1 MKNKIV
7 QTIQEYVIIALGC
20 TIMAAGVSLFLLPNE
35 LSTGGFSGIATI
47 VYYFFKVPMGV
58 TVLALNIPL
67 LIIAY
72 FKVGKQLFARSIYGT
87 IVFSLMI
94 DLIDKITP
102 LILKFDAS
110 TGGSDLLSHIIRA
123 YKKQYKSSSLI
134 LSVDTVVIALNVI
147 FFKNIEIGLYSAIAI
162 FLMGK
167 MIDLIFEGVNFTK
180 VIFIISPKYEEIA
193 GQISASINRG
203 STGLFSKGMYTDQ
216 EKLTLLCVGS
226 RTEAYEM
233 QSIAKDIDADGVHVG
248 QSDME
253 AMDVRKILGPD
264 KILGVSAQTV
274 EQAIIAEKHGADY
287 LGVGAVFT
295 TGSKDDAD
303 DVSHETLKAICE
315 AVSIPVIAIGGIT
328 KDNVAELAGSGICGV
343 AVISAI
349 FGQKDIQKAT
359 EELKFSVENMLDA

>member
-1 MKNKIV
+1 MKSKIV
-7 QTIQEYVIIALGC
+7 QAIQEYVIIALGC

-102 LILKFDAS
+102 LTHDRFLGCIYGGVFAGIGTAIILKFDAS

-134 LSVDTVVIALNVI
+134 LAVDTVVIALNVI

-233 QSIAKDIDADGVHVG
+233 QSIAKEIDK
-248 QSDME
+248 E
-253 AMDVRKILGPD
+253 AFIIIMNAREVIGKGFKI
-264 KILGVSAQTV
+264 
-274 EQAIIAEKHGADY
+274 
-287 LGVGAVFT
+287 
-295 TGSKDDAD
+295 
-303 DVSHETLKAICE
+303 
-315 AVSIPVIAIGGIT
+315 
-328 KDNVAELAGSGICGV
+328 
-343 AVISAI
+343 
-349 FGQKDIQKAT
+349 
-359 EELKFSVENMLDA
+359 

>member
-1 MKNKIV
+1 MKSKIV
-7 QTIQEYVIIALGC
+7 QAIQEYVIIALGC

-102 LILKFDAS
+102 LTHDRFLGCIYGGVFAGIGTAIILKFDAS

-167 MIDLIFEGVNFTK
+167 MIDLIFEGVNFAK

-233 QSIAKDIDADGVHVG
+233 QSIAKDIDK
-248 QSDME
+248 E
-253 AMDVRKILGPD
+253 AFIIIINAREVIGKGFKI
-264 KILGVSAQTV
+264 
-274 EQAIIAEKHGADY
+274 
-287 LGVGAVFT
+287 
-295 TGSKDDAD
+295 
-303 DVSHETLKAICE
+303 
-315 AVSIPVIAIGGIT
+315 
-328 KDNVAELAGSGICGV
+328 
-343 AVISAI
+343 
-349 FGQKDIQKAT
+349 
-359 EELKFSVENMLDA
+359 

>member
-1 MKNKIV
+1 MENKI
-7 QTIQEYVIIALGC
+7 IQIIREYVIIALGC

-47 VYYFFKVPMGV
+47 VYYFFKIPMGV

-87 IVFSLMI
+87 IIFSLMI

-102 LILKFDAS
+102 LTFDRFLGCIYGGIFAGIGTAIILKFDAS

-134 LSVDTVVIALNVI
+134 LTFDTIIIALNVI

-193 GQISASINRG
+193 GQISATVNRG

-233 QSIAKDIDADGVHVG
+233 QTIAKEIDSGAFII
-248 QSDME
+248 
-253 AMDVRKILGPD
+253 ILNAREVIG
-264 KILGVSAQTV
+264 KGFN
-274 EQAIIAEKHGADY
+274 K
-287 LGVGAVFT
+287 
-295 TGSKDDAD
+295 K
-303 DVSHETLKAICE
+303 TL
-315 AVSIPVIAIGGIT
+315 
-328 KDNVAELAGSGICGV
+328 
-343 AVISAI
+343 
-349 FGQKDIQKAT
+349 
-359 EELKFSVENMLDA
+359 

>member
-58 TVLALNIPL
+58 TVFSLNIPL

-72 FKVGKQLFARSIYGT
+72 FKIGKQLFARSIYGT

-102 LILKFDAS
+102 LTHDRFLGCIYGGVFAGIGTAIILKFDAS

-167 MIDLIFEGVNFTK
+167 MIDLIFEGVNFAK
-180 VIFIISPKYEEIA
+180 VIFIISPKYKEIA

-233 QSIAKDIDADGVHVG
+233 QSIAKEIDK
-248 QSDME
+248 E
-253 AMDVRKILGPD
+253 AFIIIMNAREVIGKGFKI
-264 KILGVSAQTV
+264 
-274 EQAIIAEKHGADY
+274 
-287 LGVGAVFT
+287 
-295 TGSKDDAD
+295 
-303 DVSHETLKAICE
+303 
-315 AVSIPVIAIGGIT
+315 
-328 KDNVAELAGSGICGV
+328 
-343 AVISAI
+343 
-349 FGQKDIQKAT
+349 
-359 EELKFSVENMLDA
+359 

>member
-1 MKNKIV
+1 MKSKIV
-7 QTIQEYVIIALGC
+7 QTIQEYVMIALGC

-58 TVLALNIPL
+58 TVFSLNIPL

-72 FKVGKQLFARSIYGT
+72 FKIGKQLFARSIYGT

-102 LILKFDAS
+102 LTHDRFLGCIYGGVFAGIGTAIILKFDAS

-233 QSIAKDIDADGVHVG
+233 QSIAKEIDK
-248 QSDME
+248 E
-253 AMDVRKILGPD
+253 AFIIIMNAREVIGKGFKI
-264 KILGVSAQTV
+264 
-274 EQAIIAEKHGADY
+274 
-287 LGVGAVFT
+287 
-295 TGSKDDAD
+295 
-303 DVSHETLKAICE
+303 
-315 AVSIPVIAIGGIT
+315 
-328 KDNVAELAGSGICGV
+328 
-343 AVISAI
+343 
-349 FGQKDIQKAT
+349 
-359 EELKFSVENMLDA
+359 

>member
-1 MKNKIV
+1 MPIIANNGNIGDFFMKNKIV

-72 FKVGKQLFARSIYGT
+72 FKIGKQLFARSIYGT

-102 LILKFDAS
+102 LTHDRFLGCIYGGIFAGIGTAIILKFDAS

-233 QSIAKDIDADGVHVG
+233 QSIAKDIDK
-248 QSDME
+248 E
-253 AMDVRKILGPD
+253 AFIIIMNAREVIGKGFKI
-264 KILGVSAQTV
+264 
-274 EQAIIAEKHGADY
+274 
-287 LGVGAVFT
+287 
-295 TGSKDDAD
+295 
-303 DVSHETLKAICE
+303 
-315 AVSIPVIAIGGIT
+315 
-328 KDNVAELAGSGICGV
+328 
-343 AVISAI
+343 
-349 FGQKDIQKAT
+349 
-359 EELKFSVENMLDA
+359 

>member
-72 FKVGKQLFARSIYGT
+72 FKIGKQLFARSIYGT

-102 LILKFDAS
+102 LTHDRFLGCIYGGVFAGIGTAIILKFDAS

-134 LSVDTVVIALNVI
+134 LAVDTVVIALNVI

-233 QSIAKDIDADGVHVG
+233 QSIAKEIDK
-248 QSDME
+248 E
-253 AMDVRKILGPD
+253 AFIIIMNAREVIGKGFKI
-264 KILGVSAQTV
+264 
-274 EQAIIAEKHGADY
+274 
-287 LGVGAVFT
+287 
-295 TGSKDDAD
+295 
-303 DVSHETLKAICE
+303 
-315 AVSIPVIAIGGIT
+315 
-328 KDNVAELAGSGICGV
+328 
-343 AVISAI
+343 
-349 FGQKDIQKAT
+349 
-359 EELKFSVENMLDA
+359 

>member
-1 MKNKIV
+1 MPIIANNGNIGDFFMKNKIV

-58 TVLALNIPL
+58 TVFSLNIPL

-72 FKVGKQLFARSIYGT
+72 FKIGKQLFARSIYGT

-102 LILKFDAS
+102 LTHDRFLGCIYGGVFAGIGTAIILKFDAS

-233 QSIAKDIDADGVHVG
+233 QSIAKEIDK
-248 QSDME
+248 E
-253 AMDVRKILGPD
+253 AFIIIMNAREVIGKGFKI
-264 KILGVSAQTV
+264 
-274 EQAIIAEKHGADY
+274 
-287 LGVGAVFT
+287 
-295 TGSKDDAD
+295 
-303 DVSHETLKAICE
+303 
-315 AVSIPVIAIGGIT
+315 
-328 KDNVAELAGSGICGV
+328 
-343 AVISAI
+343 
-349 FGQKDIQKAT
+349 
-359 EELKFSVENMLDA
+359 

>member
-1 MKNKIV
+1 MKNKIL

-72 FKVGKQLFARSIYGT
+72 FKIGKQLFARSIYGT

-102 LILKFDAS
+102 LTHDRFLGCIYGGIFAGIGTAIILKFDAS

-134 LSVDTVVIALNVI
+134 LAVDTVVIALNVI

-233 QSIAKDIDADGVHVG
+233 QSIAKEIDK
-248 QSDME
+248 E
-253 AMDVRKILGPD
+253 AFIIIMNAREVIGKGFKI
-264 KILGVSAQTV
+264 
-274 EQAIIAEKHGADY
+274 
-287 LGVGAVFT
+287 
-295 TGSKDDAD
+295 
-303 DVSHETLKAICE
+303 
-315 AVSIPVIAIGGIT
+315 
-328 KDNVAELAGSGICGV
+328 
-343 AVISAI
+343 
-349 FGQKDIQKAT
+349 
-359 EELKFSVENMLDA
+359 

>member
-72 FKVGKQLFARSIYGT
+72 FKIGKQLFARSIYGT

-102 LILKFDAS
+102 LTHDRFLGCIYGGIFAGIGTAIILKFDAS

-233 QSIAKDIDADGVHVG
+233 QSIAKEIDK
-248 QSDME
+248 E
-253 AMDVRKILGPD
+253 AFIIILNAREVIG
-264 KILGVSAQTV
+264 KGFN
-274 EQAIIAEKHGADY
+274 K
-287 LGVGAVFT
+287 
-295 TGSKDDAD
+295 K
-303 DVSHETLKAICE
+303 TL
-315 AVSIPVIAIGGIT
+315 
-328 KDNVAELAGSGICGV
+328 
-343 AVISAI
+343 
-349 FGQKDIQKAT
+349 
-359 EELKFSVENMLDA
+359 

>member
-35 LSTGGFSGIATI
+35 LSTGGFYGIATI

-72 FKVGKQLFARSIYGT
+72 FKIGKQLFARSIYGT

-102 LILKFDAS
+102 LTHDRFLGCIYGGVFAGIGTAIILKFDAS

-134 LSVDTVVIALNVI
+134 LAVDTVVIALNVI

-233 QSIAKDIDADGVHVG
+233 QSIAKEIDK
-248 QSDME
+248 E
-253 AMDVRKILGPD
+253 AFIIIMNAREVIGKGFKI
-264 KILGVSAQTV
+264 
-274 EQAIIAEKHGADY
+274 
-287 LGVGAVFT
+287 
-295 TGSKDDAD
+295 
-303 DVSHETLKAICE
+303 
-315 AVSIPVIAIGGIT
+315 
-328 KDNVAELAGSGICGV
+328 
-343 AVISAI
+343 
-349 FGQKDIQKAT
+349 
-359 EELKFSVENMLDA
+359 

>member
-72 FKVGKQLFARSIYGT
+72 FKIGKQLFARSIYGT

-102 LILKFDAS
+102 LTHDRFLGCIYGGVFAGIGTAIILKFDAS

-167 MIDLIFEGVNFTK
+167 MIDLIFEGVNFAK

-233 QSIAKDIDADGVHVG
+233 QSIAKEIDK
-248 QSDME
+248 E
-253 AMDVRKILGPD
+253 AFIIIINAREVIGKGFKI
-264 KILGVSAQTV
+264 
-274 EQAIIAEKHGADY
+274 
-287 LGVGAVFT
+287 
-295 TGSKDDAD
+295 
-303 DVSHETLKAICE
+303 
-315 AVSIPVIAIGGIT
+315 
-328 KDNVAELAGSGICGV
+328 
-343 AVISAI
+343 
-349 FGQKDIQKAT
+349 
-359 EELKFSVENMLDA
+359 

>member
-1 MKNKIV
+1 MPIIANNGNIGDFFMKNKIV

-72 FKVGKQLFARSIYGT
+72 FKIGKQLFARSIYGT

-102 LILKFDAS
+102 LTHDRFLGCIYGGIFAGIGTAIILKFDAS

-123 YKKQYKSSSLI
+123 YKKQYRSSSLI

-233 QSIAKDIDADGVHVG
+233 QSIAKEIDK
-248 QSDME
+248 E
-253 AMDVRKILGPD
+253 AFIIIINAREVIGKGFKI
-264 KILGVSAQTV
+264 
-274 EQAIIAEKHGADY
+274 
-287 LGVGAVFT
+287 
-295 TGSKDDAD
+295 
-303 DVSHETLKAICE
+303 
-315 AVSIPVIAIGGIT
+315 
-328 KDNVAELAGSGICGV
+328 
-343 AVISAI
+343 
-349 FGQKDIQKAT
+349 
-359 EELKFSVENMLDA
+359 

>member
-72 FKVGKQLFARSIYGT
+72 FKIGKQLFARSIYGT

-102 LILKFDAS
+102 LTHDRFLGCIYGGIFAGIGTAIILKFDAS

-193 GQISASINRG
+193 GQISATVNRG

-233 QSIAKDIDADGVHVG
+233 QIIAKEIDSGAFII
-248 QSDME
+248 
-253 AMDVRKILGPD
+253 ILNAREVIG
-264 KILGVSAQTV
+264 KGFN
-274 EQAIIAEKHGADY
+274 K
-287 LGVGAVFT
+287 
-295 TGSKDDAD
+295 K
-303 DVSHETLKAICE
+303 TL
-315 AVSIPVIAIGGIT
+315 
-328 KDNVAELAGSGICGV
+328 
-343 AVISAI
+343 
-349 FGQKDIQKAT
+349 
-359 EELKFSVENMLDA
+359 

>member
-72 FKVGKQLFARSIYGT
+72 FKIGKQLFARSIYGT

-102 LILKFDAS
+102 LTHDRFLGCIYGGVFAGIGTAIILKFDAS

-134 LSVDTVVIALNVI
+134 LAVDTVVIALNVI

-233 QSIAKDIDADGVHVG
+233 QSIAKDIDK
-248 QSDME
+248 E
-253 AMDVRKILGPD
+253 AFIIIINAREVIGKGFKI
-264 KILGVSAQTV
+264 
-274 EQAIIAEKHGADY
+274 
-287 LGVGAVFT
+287 
-295 TGSKDDAD
+295 
-303 DVSHETLKAICE
+303 
-315 AVSIPVIAIGGIT
+315 
-328 KDNVAELAGSGICGV
+328 
-343 AVISAI
+343 
-349 FGQKDIQKAT
+349 
-359 EELKFSVENMLDA
+359 

>member
-72 FKVGKQLFARSIYGT
+72 FKIGKQLFARSIYGT

-102 LILKFDAS
+102 LTHDRFLGCIYGGIFAGIGTAIILKFDAS

-233 QSIAKDIDADGVHVG
+233 QSIAKEIDK
-248 QSDME
+248 E
-253 AMDVRKILGPD
+253 AFIIIMNAREVIGKGFKI
-264 KILGVSAQTV
+264 
-274 EQAIIAEKHGADY
+274 
-287 LGVGAVFT
+287 
-295 TGSKDDAD
+295 
-303 DVSHETLKAICE
+303 
-315 AVSIPVIAIGGIT
+315 
-328 KDNVAELAGSGICGV
+328 
-343 AVISAI
+343 
-349 FGQKDIQKAT
+349 
-359 EELKFSVENMLDA
+359 

>member
-1 MKNKIV
+1 MKSKIV
-7 QTIQEYVIIALGC
+7 QTIQEYVMIALGG

-102 LILKFDAS
+102 LTHDRFLGCIYGGVFAGIGTAIILKFDAS

-134 LSVDTVVIALNVI
+134 LAVDTVVIALNVI

-167 MIDLIFEGVNFTK
+167 MIDLIFEGVNFAK

-233 QSIAKDIDADGVHVG
+233 QSIAKEIDK
-248 QSDME
+248 E
-253 AMDVRKILGPD
+253 AFIIIMNAREVIGKGFKI
-264 KILGVSAQTV
+264 
-274 EQAIIAEKHGADY
+274 
-287 LGVGAVFT
+287 
-295 TGSKDDAD
+295 
-303 DVSHETLKAICE
+303 
-315 AVSIPVIAIGGIT
+315 
-328 KDNVAELAGSGICGV
+328 
-343 AVISAI
+343 
-349 FGQKDIQKAT
+349 
-359 EELKFSVENMLDA
+359 

>member
-1 MKNKIV
+1 MPIIANNGNIGDFFMKNKIV

-72 FKVGKQLFARSIYGT
+72 FKIGKQLFARSIYGT

-102 LILKFDAS
+102 LTHDRFLGCIYGGIFAGIGTAIILKFDAS

-233 QSIAKDIDADGVHVG
+233 QSIAKEIDK
-248 QSDME
+248 E
-253 AMDVRKILGPD
+253 AF
-264 KILGVSAQTV
+264 
-274 EQAIIAEKHGADY
+274 IIIMNAREVIGKG
-287 LGVGAVFT
+287 FN
-295 TGSKDDAD
+295 KK
-303 DVSHETLKAICE
+303 TL
-315 AVSIPVIAIGGIT
+315 
-328 KDNVAELAGSGICGV
+328 
-343 AVISAI
+343 
-349 FGQKDIQKAT
+349 
-359 EELKFSVENMLDA
+359 

>member
-102 LILKFDAS
+102 LTHDRFLGCIYGGVFAGIGTAIILKFDAS

-233 QSIAKDIDADGVHVG
+233 QSIAKEIDK
-248 QSDME
+248 E
-253 AMDVRKILGPD
+253 AFIIIINAREVIGKGFKI
-264 KILGVSAQTV
+264 
-274 EQAIIAEKHGADY
+274 
-287 LGVGAVFT
+287 
-295 TGSKDDAD
+295 
-303 DVSHETLKAICE
+303 
-315 AVSIPVIAIGGIT
+315 
-328 KDNVAELAGSGICGV
+328 
-343 AVISAI
+343 
-349 FGQKDIQKAT
+349 
-359 EELKFSVENMLDA
+359 

>member
-1 MKNKIV
+1 MPIIANNGNIGDFFMKNKIV

-58 TVLALNIPL
+58 TVFSLNIPL

-72 FKVGKQLFARSIYGT
+72 FKIGKQLFARSIYGT

-102 LILKFDAS
+102 LTHDRFLGCIYGGIFAGIGTAIILKFDAS

-233 QSIAKDIDADGVHVG
+233 QSIAKEIDK
-248 QSDME
+248 E
-253 AMDVRKILGPD
+253 AF
-264 KILGVSAQTV
+264 
-274 EQAIIAEKHGADY
+274 IIIINAREVIGKG
-287 LGVGAVFT
+287 FN
-295 TGSKDDAD
+295 KK
-303 DVSHETLKAICE
+303 TL
-315 AVSIPVIAIGGIT
+315 
-328 KDNVAELAGSGICGV
+328 
-343 AVISAI
+343 
-349 FGQKDIQKAT
+349 
-359 EELKFSVENMLDA
+359 

>member
-1 MKNKIV
+1 MKSKIV
-7 QTIQEYVIIALGC
+7 QAIQEYVIIALGC

-102 LILKFDAS
+102 LTHDRFLGCIYGGIFAGIGTAIILKFDAS

-233 QSIAKDIDADGVHVG
+233 QSIAKDIDK
-248 QSDME
+248 E
-253 AMDVRKILGPD
+253 AFIIIINAREVIGKGFKI
-264 KILGVSAQTV
+264 
-274 EQAIIAEKHGADY
+274 
-287 LGVGAVFT
+287 
-295 TGSKDDAD
+295 
-303 DVSHETLKAICE
+303 
-315 AVSIPVIAIGGIT
+315 
-328 KDNVAELAGSGICGV
+328 
-343 AVISAI
+343 
-349 FGQKDIQKAT
+349 
-359 EELKFSVENMLDA
+359 

>member
-58 TVLALNIPL
+58 TVFSLNTPL

-72 FKVGKQLFARSIYGT
+72 FKIGKQLFARSIYGT

-102 LILKFDAS
+102 LTHDRFLGCIYGGIFAGIGTAIILKFDAS

-134 LSVDTVVIALNVI
+134 LAVDTVVIALNVI

-233 QSIAKDIDADGVHVG
+233 QSIAKEIDK
-248 QSDME
+248 E
-253 AMDVRKILGPD
+253 AFIIIMNAREVIGKGFKI
-264 KILGVSAQTV
+264 
-274 EQAIIAEKHGADY
+274 
-287 LGVGAVFT
+287 
-295 TGSKDDAD
+295 
-303 DVSHETLKAICE
+303 
-315 AVSIPVIAIGGIT
+315 
-328 KDNVAELAGSGICGV
+328 
-343 AVISAI
+343 
-349 FGQKDIQKAT
+349 
-359 EELKFSVENMLDA
+359 

>member
-1 MKNKIV
+1 MKSKIV
-7 QTIQEYVIIALGC
+7 QTIQEYVMIALGC

-102 LILKFDAS
+102 LTHDRFLGCIYGGVFAGIGTAIILKFDAS

-167 MIDLIFEGVNFTK
+167 MIDLIFEGVNFAK

-233 QSIAKDIDADGVHVG
+233 QSIAKEIDK
-248 QSDME
+248 E
-253 AMDVRKILGPD
+253 AFIIIINAREVIGKGFKI
-264 KILGVSAQTV
+264 
-274 EQAIIAEKHGADY
+274 
-287 LGVGAVFT
+287 
-295 TGSKDDAD
+295 
-303 DVSHETLKAICE
+303 
-315 AVSIPVIAIGGIT
+315 
-328 KDNVAELAGSGICGV
+328 
-343 AVISAI
+343 
-349 FGQKDIQKAT
+349 
-359 EELKFSVENMLDA
+359 

>member
-1 MKNKIV
+1 MPIIANNGNIGDFFMKNKIV

-72 FKVGKQLFARSIYGT
+72 FKIGKQLFARSIYGT

-102 LILKFDAS
+102 LTHDRFLGCIYGGIFAGIGTAIILKFDAS

-233 QSIAKDIDADGVHVG
+233 QSIAKDIDK
-248 QSDME
+248 E
-253 AMDVRKILGPD
+253 AF
-264 KILGVSAQTV
+264 
-274 EQAIIAEKHGADY
+274 IIIMNAREVIGKG
-287 LGVGAVFT
+287 FN
-295 TGSKDDAD
+295 KK
-303 DVSHETLKAICE
+303 TL
-315 AVSIPVIAIGGIT
+315 
-328 KDNVAELAGSGICGV
+328 
-343 AVISAI
+343 
-349 FGQKDIQKAT
+349 
-359 EELKFSVENMLDA
+359 

>member
-102 LILKFDAS
+102 LTHDRFLGCIYGGVFAGIGTAIILKFDAS

-167 MIDLIFEGVNFTK
+167 MIDLIFEGVNFAK

-233 QSIAKDIDADGVHVG
+233 QSIAKEIDK
-248 QSDME
+248 E
-253 AMDVRKILGPD
+253 AFIIIINAREVIGKGFKI
-264 KILGVSAQTV
+264 
-274 EQAIIAEKHGADY
+274 
-287 LGVGAVFT
+287 
-295 TGSKDDAD
+295 
-303 DVSHETLKAICE
+303 
-315 AVSIPVIAIGGIT
+315 
-328 KDNVAELAGSGICGV
+328 
-343 AVISAI
+343 
-349 FGQKDIQKAT
+349 
-359 EELKFSVENMLDA
+359 

>member
-1 MKNKIV
+1 MPIIANNGNIGDFFMKNKIV

-102 LILKFDAS
+102 LTHDRFLGCIYGGVFAGIGTAIILKFDAS

-167 MIDLIFEGVNFTK
+167 MIDLIFEGVNFAK

-233 QSIAKDIDADGVHVG
+233 QSIAKEIDK
-248 QSDME
+248 E
-253 AMDVRKILGPD
+253 AF
-264 KILGVSAQTV
+264 
-274 EQAIIAEKHGADY
+274 IIIINAREVIGKG
-287 LGVGAVFT
+287 FN
-295 TGSKDDAD
+295 KK
-303 DVSHETLKAICE
+303 TL
-315 AVSIPVIAIGGIT
+315 
-328 KDNVAELAGSGICGV
+328 
-343 AVISAI
+343 
-349 FGQKDIQKAT
+349 
-359 EELKFSVENMLDA
+359 

>member
-1 MKNKIV
+1 MKSKIV
-7 QTIQEYVIIALGC
+7 QAIQEYVIIALGC

-102 LILKFDAS
+102 LTHDRFLGCIYGGVFAGIGTAIILKFDAS

-233 QSIAKDIDADGVHVG
+233 QSIAKEIDK
-248 QSDME
+248 E
-253 AMDVRKILGPD
+253 AFIIIINAREVIGKGFKI
-264 KILGVSAQTV
+264 
-274 EQAIIAEKHGADY
+274 
-287 LGVGAVFT
+287 
-295 TGSKDDAD
+295 
-303 DVSHETLKAICE
+303 
-315 AVSIPVIAIGGIT
+315 
-328 KDNVAELAGSGICGV
+328 
-343 AVISAI
+343 
-349 FGQKDIQKAT
+349 
-359 EELKFSVENMLDA
+359 

>member
-1 MKNKIV
+1 MPIIANNGNIGDFFMKNKIV

-58 TVLALNIPL
+58 TVFSLNIPL

-72 FKVGKQLFARSIYGT
+72 FKIGKQLFARSIYGT

-102 LILKFDAS
+102 LTHDRFLGCIYGGVFAGIGTAIILKFDAS

-134 LSVDTVVIALNVI
+134 LSVDTVIIALNVI

-167 MIDLIFEGVNFTK
+167 MIDLIFEGVNFAK

-233 QSIAKDIDADGVHVG
+233 QSIAKEIDK
-248 QSDME
+248 E
-253 AMDVRKILGPD
+253 AF
-264 KILGVSAQTV
+264 
-274 EQAIIAEKHGADY
+274 IIIMNAREVIGKG
-287 LGVGAVFT
+287 FN
-295 TGSKDDAD
+295 KK
-303 DVSHETLKAICE
+303 TL
-315 AVSIPVIAIGGIT
+315 
-328 KDNVAELAGSGICGV
+328 
-343 AVISAI
+343 
-349 FGQKDIQKAT
+349 
-359 EELKFSVENMLDA
+359 

>member
-102 LILKFDAS
+102 LTHDRFLGCIYGGIFAGIGTAIILKFDAS

-233 QSIAKDIDADGVHVG
+233 QSIAKDIDK
-248 QSDME
+248 E
-253 AMDVRKILGPD
+253 AFIIIINAREVIGKGFKI
-264 KILGVSAQTV
+264 
-274 EQAIIAEKHGADY
+274 
-287 LGVGAVFT
+287 
-295 TGSKDDAD
+295 
-303 DVSHETLKAICE
+303 
-315 AVSIPVIAIGGIT
+315 
-328 KDNVAELAGSGICGV
+328 
-343 AVISAI
+343 
-349 FGQKDIQKAT
+349 
-359 EELKFSVENMLDA
+359 

>member
-58 TVLALNIPL
+58 TVFSLNIPL

-72 FKVGKQLFARSIYGT
+72 FKIGKQLFARSIYGT

-102 LILKFDAS
+102 LTHDRFLGCIYGGVFAGIGTAIILKFDAS

-233 QSIAKDIDADGVHVG
+233 QSIAKEIDK
-248 QSDME
+248 E
-253 AMDVRKILGPD
+253 AFIIIMNAREVIGKGFKI
-264 KILGVSAQTV
+264 
-274 EQAIIAEKHGADY
+274 
-287 LGVGAVFT
+287 
-295 TGSKDDAD
+295 
-303 DVSHETLKAICE
+303 
-315 AVSIPVIAIGGIT
+315 
-328 KDNVAELAGSGICGV
+328 
-343 AVISAI
+343 
-349 FGQKDIQKAT
+349 
-359 EELKFSVENMLDA
+359 

>member
-1 MKNKIV
+1 MPIIANNGNIGDFFMKNKIV

-102 LILKFDAS
+102 LTHDRFLGCIYGGVFAGIGTAIILKFDAS

-134 LSVDTVVIALNVI
+134 LAVDTVVIALNVI

-233 QSIAKDIDADGVHVG
+233 QSIAKEIDK
-248 QSDME
+248 E
-253 AMDVRKILGPD
+253 AFIIIMNAREVIGKGFKI
-264 KILGVSAQTV
+264 
-274 EQAIIAEKHGADY
+274 
-287 LGVGAVFT
+287 
-295 TGSKDDAD
+295 
-303 DVSHETLKAICE
+303 
-315 AVSIPVIAIGGIT
+315 
-328 KDNVAELAGSGICGV
+328 
-343 AVISAI
+343 
-349 FGQKDIQKAT
+349 
-359 EELKFSVENMLDA
+359 

>member
-1 MKNKIV
+1 MPIIANNGNIGDFFMKNKIV

-72 FKVGKQLFARSIYGT
+72 FKIGKQLFARSIYGT

-102 LILKFDAS
+102 LTHDRFLGCIYGGIFAGIGTAIILKFDAS

-134 LSVDTVVIALNVI
+134 LAVDTVVIALNVI

-233 QSIAKDIDADGVHVG
+233 QSIAKEIDK
-248 QSDME
+248 E
-253 AMDVRKILGPD
+253 AF
-264 KILGVSAQTV
+264 
-274 EQAIIAEKHGADY
+274 IIIMNAREVIGKG
-287 LGVGAVFT
+287 FN
-295 TGSKDDAD
+295 KK
-303 DVSHETLKAICE
+303 TL
-315 AVSIPVIAIGGIT
+315 
-328 KDNVAELAGSGICGV
+328 
-343 AVISAI
+343 
-349 FGQKDIQKAT
+349 
-359 EELKFSVENMLDA
+359 

>member
-72 FKVGKQLFARSIYGT
+72 FKIGKQLFARSIYGT

-102 LILKFDAS
+102 LTHDRFLGCIYGGIFAGIGTAIIFKFDAS

-134 LSVDTVVIALNVI
+134 LAVDTVVIALNVI

-167 MIDLIFEGVNFTK
+167 MIDLIFEGVNFAK

-233 QSIAKDIDADGVHVG
+233 QSIAKEIDK
-248 QSDME
+248 E
-253 AMDVRKILGPD
+253 AF
-264 KILGVSAQTV
+264 
-274 EQAIIAEKHGADY
+274 IIIMNAREVIGKG
-287 LGVGAVFT
+287 FN
-295 TGSKDDAD
+295 KK
-303 DVSHETLKAICE
+303 TL
-315 AVSIPVIAIGGIT
+315 
-328 KDNVAELAGSGICGV
+328 
-343 AVISAI
+343 
-349 FGQKDIQKAT
+349 
-359 EELKFSVENMLDA
+359 